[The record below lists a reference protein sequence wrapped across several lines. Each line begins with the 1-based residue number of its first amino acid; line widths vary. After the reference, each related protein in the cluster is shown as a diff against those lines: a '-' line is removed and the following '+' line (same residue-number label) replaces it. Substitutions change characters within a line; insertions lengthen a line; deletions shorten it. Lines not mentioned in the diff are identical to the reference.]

1 MLRGNLF
8 VRLATRY
15 DESLRARPLATKAIT
30 SGVLNCCA
38 DATLQ
43 HIGNRQRAAVG
54 DTVVPW
60 NPVRTFAFGI
70 GYGLCWYGP
79 FMHKVTTTWGRVLPS
94 TALPS
99 LFFKSIVD
107 VCTSFPINLCAVIS
121 LQAIIRGENPK
132 ENVQRSLWAS
142 WCAGAC
148 FWPTANMVV
157 YSLPVRYRV
166 FCLNLFSYSWNCFML
181 WAAFDARNAASDSLR
196 TRGNFIEERLMPRAW
211 KSGEVSCTL
220 VGASLVAPAA

>member
-1 MLRGNLF
+1 MRGSLF

-43 HIGNRQRAAVG
+43 HIGNLQRTAAG
-54 DTVVPW
+54 EAVVPW
-60 NPVRTFAFGI
+60 NPGRTFVFGV

-79 FMHKVTTTWGRVLPS
+79 FMHMVTTTWGRVLPS

-99 LFFKSIVD
+99 LFFKSVVD

-121 LQAIIRGENPK
+121 LQATIRGENPK
-132 ENVQRSLWAS
+132 ENVQKSLWAS

-166 FCLNLFSYSWNCFML
+166 FCLNLF
-181 WAAFDARNAASDSLR
+181 
-196 TRGNFIEERLMPRAW
+196 
-211 KSGEVSCTL
+211 
-220 VGASLVAPAA
+220 